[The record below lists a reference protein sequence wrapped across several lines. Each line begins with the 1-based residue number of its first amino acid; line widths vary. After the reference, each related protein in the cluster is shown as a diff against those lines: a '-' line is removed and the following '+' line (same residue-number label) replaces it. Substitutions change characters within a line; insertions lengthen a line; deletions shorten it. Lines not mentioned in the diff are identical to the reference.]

1 MVEQEAQDQAYGAFV
16 RELHRRIAAAGATTV
31 FDCGSPALLY
41 WPGLAVFAAVVA
53 GFAVLIV
60 QALNS
65 GTYAGAAV
73 VGGFL
78 GLCVWQSGTYFWR
91 NRPGRYRPDALPKE
105 LVPLFP

>member
-16 RELHRRIAAAGATTV
+16 RELHRRIAAAGATTA

-41 WPGLAVFAAVVA
+41 WPGLAVLAAVVV

-65 GTYAGAAV
+65 GAY
-73 VGGFL
+73 GGGCRGRRLFGSVRVAERHVFL
-78 GLCVWQSGTYFWR
+78 AQPA
-91 NRPGRYRPDALPKE
+91 RPLSSRCLPKE
-105 LVPLFP
+105 LVPDG

>member
-1 MVEQEAQDQAYGAFV
+1 MVRLSASCTGASPSPAQ
-16 RELHRRIAAAGATTV
+16 RRHTIAARRLCS
-31 FDCGSPALLY
+31 D
-41 WPGLAVFAAVVA
+41 WPGLAVFAAVVV

-60 QALNS
+60 QALNN
-65 GTYAGAAV
+65 GAYAGAAV

-105 LVPLFP
+105 LVPDGWPCAIAARA